1 MNDNLLARYTPQI
14 QALLRIVAAYLFI
27 QHGTA
32 KFFGMPHVAMFDN
45 FNPMSLMGAAGVL
58 EIVGGLLLL
67 IGLFTRPT
75 AFVLSGFM
83 AVAYFMAHASKGFVL
98 TPILNQGELA
108 VLYSFVFLFFAAAG
122 PGAWSVDGARTPV
135 RARAL
140 A

>member
-1 MNDNLLARYTPQI
+1 MFTDTRFAPQAL
-14 QALLRIVAAYLFI
+14 ALLRIVSAFLFL

-32 KFFGMPHVAMFDN
+32 KFFGMPYVAMFDN
-45 FNPMSLMGAAGVL
+45 LQVASLMGLAGAL

-83 AVAYFMAHASKGFVL
+83 AVAYFLAHATKGGLL
-98 TPILNQGELA
+98 TPILNGGELA
-108 VLYSFVFLFFAAAG
+108 IMFSFVFLFISAAG
-122 PGAWSVDGARTPV
+122 GGAWSADGAR
-135 RARAL
+135 ARSA